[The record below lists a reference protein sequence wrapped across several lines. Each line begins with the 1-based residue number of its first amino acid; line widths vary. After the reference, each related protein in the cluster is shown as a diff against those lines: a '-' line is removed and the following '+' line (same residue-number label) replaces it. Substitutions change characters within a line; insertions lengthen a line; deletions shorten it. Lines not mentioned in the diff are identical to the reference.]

1 MAELKERGGKCL
13 HCCFHYLAAVILW
26 ALHLWNESEGWTRK
40 EYDVGRVGGLE
51 AEGQGKEELEEE
63 ERGKKAVKLIF
74 CAEPYTATD
83 MLRQKPGPGEAAWVW
98 LMNKVKVSEVYY
110 VN

>member
-1 MAELKERGGKCL
+1 M
-13 HCCFHYLAAVILW
+13 
-26 ALHLWNESEGWTRK
+26 
-40 EYDVGRVGGLE
+40 GRVGGGLE

-83 MLRQKPGPGEAAWVW
+83 MLRQKPGPGEAAWV
-98 LMNKVKVSEVYY
+98 
-110 VN
+110 